1 MLFKIGSLFFIAMV
15 DVRKLNPSMMYA
27 ITASKAQAI
36 VQNVQGLVLPLK
48 AIQQLVFG
56 DDQRRGHVQVRRPE
70 QPHQPIFGIGLL
82 SWSNQ

>member
-1 MLFKIGSLFFIAMV
+1 MLFKIGSLISLLWYEKAELV
-15 DVRKLNPSMMYA
+15 DDA
-27 ITASKAQAI
+27 IIASKAKTI

>member
-1 MLFKIGSLFFIAMV
+1 MLFKIGSLISLLWYEKAELV
-15 DVRKLNPSMMYA
+15 DDA
-27 ITASKAQAI
+27 IIASKAKTI

-70 QPHQPIFGIGLL
+70 
-82 SWSNQ
+82 